1 MIRLALSQPAL
12 SVVLEIKRLKPLHLP
27 DYWLYDSPEYFRNL
41 LREGD
46 CRRATAREWCR
57 LKSTRVATAGGS
69 GTLQPAVFYVVAFGL
84 LSAGLRP
91 ALAGG
96 DAASTASNTQCCRTS
111 KSGTATCQLK
121 TPQACQKSGG
131 IDKGPGTCSPNPC
144 GGATSTTTTT
154 TTTLPPRSFTP
165 TGDLN
170 D

>member
-12 SVVLEIKRLKPLHLP
+12 SVVLEIKRLKPLPLP
-27 DYWLYDSPEYFRNL
+27 DYWLYDSPEYFRNP
-41 LREGD
+41 LREGA
-46 CRRATAREWCR
+46 CRRATARAGCR
-57 LKSTRVATAGGS
+57 PQSTRAATAGAT
-69 GTLQPAVFYVVAFGL
+69 GTLQPAVLYGGAFGV

-121 TPQACQKSGG
+121 TPQACLKSGG

-144 GGATSTTTTT
+144 GG
-154 TTTLPPRSFTP
+154 
-165 TGDLN
+165 
-170 D
+170 